1 MLDPRQIFRL
11 LHEEEVAA
19 VLVGGV
25 VMIVHGVA
33 RVTNDKRVHSPCQAV
48 R

>member
-19 VLVGGV
+19 VLVGV
-25 VMIVHGVA
+25 VMIVQGVA